1 MNPFAEPWIQ
11 RPDVLNNNTPPPA
24 ENPVPKPP
32 NNSSSVSQA
41 DFLELKKM
49 VANLIRTVTK

>member
-11 RPDVLNNNTPPPA
+11 RPDVLNNNDPPQA
-24 ENPVPKPP
+24 ETPVPKPT
-32 NNSSSVSQA
+32 NDSSPVSQA
-41 DFLELKKM
+41 DFLELKNM